1 MPSVS
6 KKQHNLMEAVAHN
19 AKFAK
24 KVGIPRSVGED
35 FVKADKGKSFKKG
48 GVMEKTK
55 MFKEKETM
63 GPRSMSKDVEAG
75 SNKHRKFGQS
85 DVQKRGLTRGKNLGD
100 SGKIEP
106 IETEK
111 NMPSFMKE
119 MKKGGKVKKMAAGGM
134 TKFPVEK
141 GEMAP
146 SKQGVRPHGEHPDQ
160 LKGHTR
166 GMNAKMAGNDIGNGA
181 PVNTK
186 KKGGM
191 VKKMASGGTASSRA
205 DGIAQKG
212 KTRGKYC

>member
-6 KKQHNLMEAVAHN
+6 KKQNNLMEAVAHN

-48 GVMEKTK
+48 GDMK
-55 MFKEKETM
+55 MKETM
-63 GPRSMSKDVEAG
+63 GPRNMSKDVEAG

-85 DVQKRGLTRGKNLGD
+85 EVQKRGLTRGMNLGD
-100 SGKIEP
+100 TGKTEP
-106 IETEK
+106 IESEK
-111 NMPSFMKE
+111 NMKSFE
-119 MKKGGKVKKMAAGGM
+119 ASMKKGGKVKKMAAGGM

-141 GEMAP
+141 GIMAP
-146 SKQGVRPHGEHPDQ
+146 SKQGIRPHGEHPDQ
-160 LKGHTR
+160 ERGHTR
-166 GMNAKMAGNDIGNGA
+166 AMMPKMAGNDIGTGS

>member
-19 AKFAK
+19 EKFAK

-48 GVMEKTK
+48 GDMK
-55 MFKEKETM
+55 MKETM
-63 GPRSMSKDVEAG
+63 GPRNMSKDVEAG

-85 DVQKRGLTRGKNLGD
+85 DVQKRGLTRGTNLGD
-100 SGKIEP
+100 SGKTEP
-106 IETEK
+106 VESEG
-111 NMPSFMKE
+111 NMKSFMSE

-141 GEMAP
+141 GIMAP
-146 SKQGVRPHGEHPDQ
+146 SKQGNRPHGEHADQ
-160 LKGHTR
+160 ERGHTR
-166 GMNAKMAGNDIGNGA
+166 GMMPKMAGNDIGTGS

>member
-48 GVMEKTK
+48 GDMK
-55 MFKEKETM
+55 MKETM
-63 GPRSMSKDVEAG
+63 GPRNMSKDVEAG

-85 DVQKRGLTRGKNLGD
+85 DVQKRGLTRGMNLGD
-100 SGKIEP
+100 SGKTEP
-106 IETEK
+106 IESEG
-111 NMPSFMKE
+111 NMKSFE
-119 MKKGGKVKKMAAGGM
+119 SSMKKGGKVKKMAAGGM

-146 SKQGVRPHGEHPDQ
+146 SKKGIKPFGQHPDQ
-160 LKGHTR
+160 ERGMTR
-166 GMNAKMAGNDIGNGA
+166 GTNVKMAGNDIGNGA

>member
-48 GVMEKTK
+48 GDMK
-55 MFKEKETM
+55 MKETM
-63 GPRSMSKDVEAG
+63 GPRNMSKDVEAG

-85 DVQKRGLTRGKNLGD
+85 EVQKRGLTRGMNLGD
-100 SGKIEP
+100 TGKTEP
-106 IETEK
+106 IESEK
-111 NMPSFMKE
+111 NMKSFE
-119 MKKGGKVKKMAAGGM
+119 ASMKKGGKVKKMAAGGM

-146 SKQGVRPHGEHPDQ
+146 SKQGNRPHGEHPDQ

-166 GMNAKMAGNDIGNGA
+166 GMMPKMAGNDIGTGS

>member
-6 KKQHNLMEAVAHN
+6 KKQQNLMEAVAHN

-48 GVMEKTK
+48 GDMK
-55 MFKEKETM
+55 MKETM
-63 GPRSMSKDVEAG
+63 GPRNMSKDVEAG

-85 DVQKRGLTRGKNLGD
+85 EVQKRGLTRGMNLGD
-100 SGKIEP
+100 TGKTEP
-106 IETEK
+106 IESEK
-111 NMPSFMKE
+111 NMKSFE
-119 MKKGGKVKKMAAGGM
+119 ASMKKGGKVKKMAAGGM

-141 GEMAP
+141 GIMAP
-146 SKQGVRPHGEHPDQ
+146 SKKGNRPHGEHADQ
-160 LKGHTR
+160 ERGHTR
-166 GMNAKMAGNDIGNGA
+166 AMMPKMAGNDIGTGS

>member
-48 GVMEKTK
+48 GDMK
-55 MFKEKETM
+55 MKETM
-63 GPRSMSKDVEAG
+63 GPRNMSKDVEAG

-85 DVQKRGLTRGKNLGD
+85 DVQKRGLTRGMNLGD
-100 SGKIEP
+100 SGKTEP
-106 IETEK
+106 IESEK
-111 NMPSFMKE
+111 NMKSYE
-119 MKKGGKVKKMAAGGM
+119 ASMKKGGKVKKMAAGGV

-141 GEMAP
+141 GIMAP
-146 SKQGVRPHGEHPDQ
+146 SKKGNRPHGEHADQ
-160 LKGHTR
+160 ERGHTR
-166 GMNAKMAGNDIGNGA
+166 AMMPKMSGNDIGTGS

>member
-1 MPSVS
+1 MPSKS

-19 AKFAK
+19 PAFAK

-35 FVKADKGKSFKKG
+35 FVKADKGKKFKKG
-48 GVMEKTK
+48 GDM
-55 MFKEKETM
+55 KETM
-63 GPRSMSKDVEAG
+63 GPRNMSKDVEAG

-85 DVQKRGLTRGKNLGD
+85 DVQKRGLTRGMNLGD
-100 SGKIEP
+100 TGKTEP
-106 IETEK
+106 IESEG
-111 NMPSFMKE
+111 NMKSFE
-119 MKKGGKVKKMAAGGM
+119 ASMKKGGKVKKMAAGGM

-146 SKQGVRPHGEHPDQ
+146 SKQGNRPHGEHPDQ

-166 GMNAKMAGNDIGNGA
+166 AMMPKMSGNDIGTGS